1 MSFLHKISME
11 GENMLRIVSSQYSDN
26 GKIKGY
32 VLNNGRVITNEEA
45 IKMTV
50 EGKIVD
56 AIVGVNEIGARV
68 VYDIPDNN
76 VY

>member
-32 VLNNGRVITNEEA
+32 VLNNGRVVTNEEA

>member
-26 GKIKGY
+26 GMIKGY
-32 VLNNGRVITNEEA
+32 VLNNGRVVTNEEA